1 MTSEN
6 KNVIPDAAEDVQAS
20 VDEVMK
26 KFDRESNTRVWEG
39 TPRLIVYGIMADKD
53 LAAIRPLMPPDAQYF
68 LVAPRGERA
77 LPVEELAAR
86 MEGLRCTVCG
96 SVEAGV
102 RQALDAASR
111 TPGCILYIGGS
122 TFVVAEAVGLFDP

>member
-1 MTSEN
+1 
-6 KNVIPDAAEDVQAS
+6 
-20 VDEVMK
+20 
-26 KFDRESNTRVWEG
+26 
-39 TPRLIVYGIMADKD
+39 MADKD

-77 LPVEELAAR
+77 LPVEALAAR
-86 MEGLRCTVCG
+86 MDGLRCTVCG
-96 SVEAGV
+96 SVEEGV

-111 TPGCILYIGGS
+111 TPDCILYIGGS